1 MGCLEF
7 VMVDQK
13 EIAIIPKGTKIQIMG
28 CSYTLLEDASVEG
41 NQDNL
46 NYILKEQ
53 ENFNK
58 GIGVVSNPKPKATD
72 SRKSGGKLGG
82 KNNNWMY

>member
-1 MGCLEF
+1 
-7 VMVDQK
+7 MVDQK
-13 EIAIIPKGTKIQIMG
+13 ELAIIPKGTKIQIMG